1 MNHVAARQATSSGD
15 SGTRRTP
22 EGAESLLRL
31 LPRKYN
37 RARPFYSRTAMAT
50 PTYRIFAIKYAH
62 VGRKAWGNFVDG
74 DPHEDWDMP
83 LDYFVWAI
91 VGNGRTFVVDTGF
104 DAPMAKKRDRKI
116 VHPVED
122 GLEAVGVHHADVQ
135 DVIVTHMHYDHCG
148 NGALFPSA
156 RFHLQ
161 DTEMEY
167 VTGRCM
173 CHHQI
178 NHAFEADD
186 VSRMVH
192 RVFSG
197 RVQFHDGV
205 DEIAPGIT
213 VHKIGGHTKGLQCV
227 RVATQR
233 GAVVLA
239 SDATHF
245 YAHIESRRVFRVLY
259 NQADMLEGYN
269 TLERLAS
276 SKDHVIPGHD
286 PLVLSRYPAASAATA
301 GWAVRVSV
309 ARLK

>member
-1 MNHVAARQATSSGD
+1 MT
-15 SGTRRTP
+15 TP
-22 EGAESLLRL
+22 V
-31 LPRKYN
+31 YQV
-37 RARPFYSRTAMAT
+37 
-50 PTYRIFAIKYAH
+50 FAIKYAQ

-91 VGNGRTFVVDTGF
+91 VGAGRTFVVDTGF
-104 DAPMAKKRDRKI
+104 DAPMAQKRDRKI
-116 VHPVED
+116 THPVEE
-122 GLEAVGVHHADVQ
+122 GLAAIGIRHADVE

-148 NGALFPSA
+148 NGALFPKA

-178 NHAFEADD
+178 SHAFEADD
-186 VSRMVH
+186 VARMVH

-197 RVQFHDGV
+197 RVQFHDGT
-205 DEIAPGIT
+205 DELAPGIT

-227 RVATQR
+227 RVATER
-233 GAVVLA
+233 GPLVLA

-245 YAHIESRRVFRVLY
+245 YAHIDSRRVFRVLY
-259 NQADMLEGYN
+259 NQGDMLEGYN
-269 TLERLAS
+269 TLERLAGD
-276 SKDHVIPGHD
+276 KERVIPGHD
-286 PLVLSRYPAASAATA
+286 PLVLQRYPTASQATA
-301 GWAVRVSV
+301 GWAVRVDLP
-309 ARLK
+309 RLR